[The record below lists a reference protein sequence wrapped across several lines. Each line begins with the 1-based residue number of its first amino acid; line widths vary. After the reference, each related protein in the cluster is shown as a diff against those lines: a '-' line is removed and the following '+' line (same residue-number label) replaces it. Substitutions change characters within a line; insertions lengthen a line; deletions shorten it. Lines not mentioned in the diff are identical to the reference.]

1 MAKNKEGGLVYST
14 EAGGKT
20 CPECRHPLD
29 QCQCTIETRSTSSDG
44 TIRIQRETKG
54 RKGKGVTL
62 ITGLDLPEKDLKAL
76 AKTLKAK
83 CGTGGTIREGI
94 IEIQGDHRD
103 TLLTELEKK
112 GWKAKKA
119 GG

>member
-1 MAKNKEGGLVYST
+1 MGKNNNSGLVYST

-20 CPECRHPLD
+20 CPGCRNPIN
-29 QCQCTIETRSTSSDG
+29 QCTCNQEQRATSSDG
-44 TIRIQRETKG
+44 IVRLHRETKG
-54 RKGKGVTL
+54 RKGKGATL
-62 ITGLDLPEKDLKAL
+62 IKGLDLPEKDLKAL

-83 CGTGGTIREGI
+83 CGTGGTIKEGT

-103 TLLTELEKK
+103 TLKTELEKQ
-112 GWKAKKA
+112 GWTVRKA